1 MASTDQDRDRYQD
14 MYQGR
19 DEDRDQVRR
28 IPGLTPKEI
37 KNPYGF
43 GLPPSLI
50 AKDDFHENV
59 WHKWMEPI
67 EVEKT
72 LGLPT
77 IKEFPI
83 SVFQQYLVPDP
94 SRLAEAC
101 VAKVVIGTL
110 MGTFTPPALLSLS
123 NSYKTITNRRC
134 TRYGIRCCD
143 ECI

>member
-1 MASTDQDRDRYQD
+1 MENSSFKDQD
-14 MYQGR
+14 
-19 DEDRDQVRR
+19 RR
-28 IPGLTPKEI
+28 IPGLTPREI

-43 GLPPSLI
+43 GLPPSLV
-50 AKDDFHENV
+50 AKDDFHEKV

-83 SVFQQYLVPDP
+83 SVFQQYLAPDP
-94 SRLAEAC
+94 SRLTEAC

-110 MGTFTPPALLSLS
+110 MGTFFFFVPSAFSFS
-123 NSYKTITNRRC
+123 
-134 TRYGIRCCD
+134 
-143 ECI
+143 

>member
-1 MASTDQDRDRYQD
+1 MASTTDQDRDRYQD
-14 MYQGR
+14 RDQDRYQ
-19 DEDRDQVRR
+19 DRDQERR
-28 IPGLTPKEI
+28 IPGLTPTEI

-50 AKDDFHENV
+50 AKDDFHEKV

-110 MGTFTPPALLSLS
+110 MGTFAPLSVL
-123 NSYKTITNRRC
+123 ITNKKK
-134 TRYGIRCCD
+134 TLTHKQEVYSVWD
-143 ECI
+143 SVL